1 MNEQRRAEI
10 KEYVRQRYGA
20 IATKDAS
27 ACCGPAGPPAGLI
40 EVALPSSS
48 APTVSTPLGCGNP
61 TAIASLRAGEVVLD
75 LGSGPGLDCLL
86 AARRVGPTGRV
97 IGVDMTP
104 EMLELAREGARRAG
118 ATNVEFR
125 QGDIEALPVDDAS
138 VDVIISNCVINLA
151 PDKEAVLR
159 EAFRALRPGGR
170 LCVSDIVALEPLG
183 DELRD
188 DLAQWSGCISGA
200 LEQGDYRRRLQ
211 AAGFADI
218 SFKHLGG
225 APAGCSGPVP
235 IASMDIVA
243 RRPK

>member
-1 MNEQRRAEI
+1 MDEKRRAEI

-20 IATKDAS
+20 IAAKDAS
-27 ACCGPAGPPAGLI
+27 ACCGPTGPV
-40 EVALPSSS
+40 EVTLLSPS

-61 TAIASLRAGEVVLD
+61 TAIAALRTGEVVLD

-97 IGVDMTP
+97 FGVDMTP

-118 ATNVEFR
+118 AANVEFR

-151 PDKEAVLR
+151 PDKDAVFR

-183 DELRD
+183 DSLRS
-188 DLAQWSGCISGA
+188 DLAQWSGCIAGA
-200 LEQGDYRRRLQ
+200 LEREDYRRRLQ
-211 AAGFADI
+211 AVGFVEVA
-218 SFKHLGG
+218 FEQVGG
-225 APAGCSGPVP
+225 APGGCSGPVP
-235 IASMDIVA
+235 IASMDIIA